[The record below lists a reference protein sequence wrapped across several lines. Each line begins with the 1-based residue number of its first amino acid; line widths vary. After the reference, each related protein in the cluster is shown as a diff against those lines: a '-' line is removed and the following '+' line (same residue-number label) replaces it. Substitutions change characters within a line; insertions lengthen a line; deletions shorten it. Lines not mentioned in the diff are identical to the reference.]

1 MIAAALIFSVFFGL
15 CSVVGGERWYLTGLS
30 YALLWPSMFAF
41 AILPGVLIGSRMR
54 TWQSCV
60 VLTEIVIFVAA
71 TMVDGPSL
79 QVLFQPNFWMLLAMV
94 HLALFPPVLLS
105 VLIGYFGRKQRE
117 HGSRVRLT
125 SVRLVSFADVPGR
138 SQPCLRYP

>member
-1 MIAAALIFSVFFGL
+1 MKKVAAALILGVFLGL
-15 CSVVGGERWYLTGLS
+15 CAVVGGDTWYLIGFS
-30 YALLWPSMFAF
+30 YALLWPLMLAF

-60 VLTEIVIFVAA
+60 VLTEIVTFVAA
-71 TMVDGPSL
+71 TMLDRPTL
-79 QVLFQPNFWMLLAMV
+79 EQLFQRSFGMQLAMV

-117 HGSRVRLT
+117 HRDQE
-125 SVRLVSFADVPGR
+125 SV
-138 SQPCLRYP
+138 

>member
-1 MIAAALIFSVFFGL
+1 MKKIAAALLLGAFFGL
-15 CSVVGGERWYLTGLS
+15 CAVVGGDSWYRIGFS

-60 VLTEIVIFVAA
+60 VLTEIVTFVAA
-71 TMVDGPSL
+71 TMLDRPTL
-79 QVLFQPNFWMLLAMV
+79 EQLFQPQFRMQLAMV

-117 HGSRVRLT
+117 EGDQE
-125 SVRLVSFADVPGR
+125 SV
-138 SQPCLRYP
+138 